1 MKEQKILPFQRL
13 LNPSKCRIELNN
25 ISAGEQLKIACR
37 KDNILTEGHNVI
49 DISME
54 TLIFLQNILMSS
66 FKFCKTFPFVDTTCL

>member
-1 MKEQKILPFQRL
+1 MENSYERTENITLL
-13 LNPSKCRIELNN
+13 EVLNPSKCRIELNN

-54 TLIFLQNILMSS
+54 TLIFL
-66 FKFCKTFPFVDTTCL
+66 